1 MLTLNNIHTY
11 YGDSHILQGVTLEV
25 NKGEAVALLGRNGV
39 GKTTTISSI
48 IGFEPP
54 RRGEILLRGDNIVG
68 KPPHQIAQS
77 GVGLVPQG
85 RGIFP
90 TLTVRENLTMAARA
104 GDWTLEKM
112 LSLFPNLNE
121 RLNNYGRQLSGG
133 EQQMLAIAR
142 ALMTNPELLLLDEP
156 SEGLAPLIVQEIS
169 RIVTELKTSGLSI
182 LLVEQNLSMALDI
195 VDRVYVMSKGVIA
208 YEGTPVELRAQTD
221 LMNQLLGV

>member
-68 KPPHQIAQS
+68 KPPHKIAQS

-104 GDWTLEKM
+104 GNWTLEKM

-156 SEGLAPLIVQEIS
+156 SEGLAPLIVQE
-169 RIVTELKTSGLSI
+169 
-182 LLVEQNLSMALDI
+182 
-195 VDRVYVMSKGVIA
+195 
-208 YEGTPVELRAQTD
+208 
-221 LMNQLLGV
+221 